1 MDFETKMEISL
12 RWKPAL
18 IKWTLKITKG
28 LKIQVE
34 SELKLKLEFQI
45 DFDIR
50 VELKWAI

>member
-1 MDFETKMEISL
+1 MEFETKMEISL
-12 RWKPAL
+12 WWKLAL

-34 SELKLKLEFQI
+34 SELKCQLEFQI

-50 VELKWAI
+50 MEWN